1 MCHLGSAGEYM
12 TFKSMEL
19 DEIAWEWAELE
30 KRFKGRVLHMPNY
43 RDWEVR
49 KVTIEEVGKS
59 GECGVLK
66 KLPEN
71 NVSG

>member
-1 MCHLGSAGEYM
+1 
-12 TFKSMEL
+12 
-19 DEIAWEWAELE
+19 
-30 KRFKGRVLHMPNY
+30 MPNY